1 MQPTSGNAERR
12 QVMPMVAFDECAKH
26 FVVSELFKSYVY
38 DIVFSDDNRQI
49 LITNEYGNVDVF
61 SWPGLERSFTVE
73 LVHNTDERQRASNFA
88 KFGDYDCLGVYVVV
102 NRSGN
107 LFYLDKKSYVCTRKY
122 TLDWGLPEEL
132 KNHPRYETSLICS
145 CCGKYMALVI
155 LYRYLMVIDVET
167 TQTVYRKDFD
177 QKLVSCIDFLDE
189 HRLVVGVEHR
199 CKSFVVDFYKDR
211 LYELPVV
218 APIRKVVADRDD
230 RSFYLIYEPI
240 ASKFIDK
247 GDAGI
252 VIDSYFGIGYGLVED
267 ALIFNYGRDKYI
279 ALSIYDEGSTRYPNN
294 FDVYD
299 LNSYQ
304 HVFGIMF
311 PNNIEAVGVSPD
323 KRYLAIVFRENYRTY
338 IAVAELDELF
348 NALA

>member
-1 MQPTSGNAERR
+1 MKEGGKNMAI
-12 QVMPMVAFDECAKH
+12 VAIDDCANH
-26 FVVSELFKSYVY
+26 FVISKPFESYVS
-38 DIVFSDDNRQI
+38 DVIFSDDSRHI
-49 LITNEYGNVDVF
+49 LILNEDGNVDVF
-61 SWPGLERSFTVE
+61 SWPELEHSFTVE
-73 LVHNTDERQRASNFA
+73 LAHNTDEWSRASNFA
-88 KFGDYDCLGVYVVV
+88 KFGDYDCLGIYVVV

-107 LFYLDKKSYVCTRKY
+107 LFYLDKKSYMCMRKY
-122 TLDWGLPEEL
+122 TLDWGLPEDL
-132 KNHPRYETSLICS
+132 KNHPRYETSLIRS
-145 CCGKYMALVI
+145 CYSKYMALVI
-155 LYRYLMVIDVET
+155 LCRYLMVIDVET

-177 QKLVSCIDFLDE
+177 QKPVSCIDFLDE
-189 HRLVVGVEHR
+189 HRLVVGAEHR

-211 LYELPVV
+211 LYDLPVV
-218 APIRKVVADRDD
+218 APIRKVVADRND

-252 VIDSYFGIGYGLVED
+252 VIDSYFDIGYGLVD
-267 ALIFNYGRDKYI
+267 GALIFNYGRDKYI
-279 ALSIYDEGSTRYPNN
+279 ALRIYDQDATKHISN

-311 PNNIEAVGVSPD
+311 HNNIEAVGVSPD
-323 KRYLAIVFRENYRTY
+323 KRYLAIVFRENYRTH
-338 IAVAELDELF
+338 IAVAELEELF